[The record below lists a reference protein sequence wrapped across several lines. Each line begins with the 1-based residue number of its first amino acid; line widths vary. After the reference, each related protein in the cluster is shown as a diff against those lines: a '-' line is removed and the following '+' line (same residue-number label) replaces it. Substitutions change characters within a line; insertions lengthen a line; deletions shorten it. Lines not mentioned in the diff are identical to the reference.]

1 MERLVFIDNAKGI
14 GIILMILGHIPNM
27 PEFFHSWIYSFHM
40 PLFFFI
46 SGYLF
51 NEKKYFCINLKE
63 YIF

>member
-40 PLFFFI
+40 PLFFLYQDI
-46 SGYLF
+46 YLM
-51 NEKKYFCINLKE
+51 KKS
-63 YIF
+63 IFV